1 MREKGAKGNILTSI
15 SIVVFTIA
23 VLFVLVSMAGVKAKT
38 DAIVLKGLYGKTI
51 PYTSILSAE
60 LYNTDLPLAMVKV
73 NGIGLGFIELGFIE
87 LGFYRIKDL
96 GSARLF
102 VLRRQKPYLLLR
114 TSDDTILIG
123 AGAEKNRELLERIQ
137 SEKEARQ

>member
-1 MREKGAKGNILTSI
+1 MRDKGAKGNILTSLI
-15 SIVVFTIA
+15 IA
-23 VLFVLVSMAGVKAKT
+23 AFAIAILFILVNMASVDAGS

-60 LYNTDLPLAMVKV
+60 LYETDLPLAMVKV
-73 NGIGLGFIELGFIE
+73 NGIGLGFIEI
-87 LGFYRIKDL
+87 GFYRIKDL
-96 GSARLF
+96 GAARLF

-123 AGAEKNRELLERIQ
+123 LGAEKNKKLFERIRGGEGVHQ
-137 SEKEARQ
+137 

>member
-23 VLFVLVSMAGVKAKT
+23 VLFVLVSMAGVEAKT

-60 LYNTDLPLAMVKV
+60 FYNTDLPLAMVKV
-73 NGIGLGFIELGFIE
+73 NGIGLGFIELGS
-87 LGFYRIKDL
+87 YRIKDL